1 MSRWGYA
8 VNAWAP
14 VRREQQERMLK
25 VVAACGF
32 RHIELSCGTGRWQ
45 PLGRPEWIARNHGS
59 AAGFLNFLAECGIDG
74 VSSFFFD
81 PGLLTEE
88 EGFIPRS
95 TADPGDQEA
104 IVATA
109 AVFTDF
115 LADVG
120 GSVLVVRP
128 TPSQRQ
134 RPLARD
140 GAIEAVARCWEEVG
154 AYARG
159 RGIKVAMHVDFLSA
173 LRAGDHLDRLL
184 GATDPDLAGI
194 ALDTAELAVAGI
206 DPVAFYR
213 RYADRVVHVQVKN
226 ARQADFR
233 GEYALAHA
241 DLNLLRGGGSYGEQ
255 RWFHDLDTPGGLV
268 DVARFIAELDGAG
281 YEGWRIVES
290 DHSPHPAETAMHN
303 SWFLRHVVGVKRS

>member
-1 MSRWGYA
+1 MNRWGYA

-25 VVAACGF
+25 VIATCGF
-32 RHIELSCGTGRWQ
+32 RHIELSCGSGRWQ

-59 AAGFLNFLAECGIDG
+59 AAGFSSFLAACGIDG

-95 TADPGDQEA
+95 AADPGDRDA

-109 AVFTDF
+109 TLFTDF
-115 LADVG
+115 LAEVG

-128 TPSQRQ
+128 TPSRWQ

-140 GAIEAVARCWEEVG
+140 GAIEAVARCWEAVG

-159 RGIKVAMHVDFLSA
+159 RGIRVALHVDFLSA
-173 LRAGDHLDRLL
+173 LRADDSLDRLL
-184 GATDPDLAGI
+184 DATDPALVGI

-206 DPVAFYR
+206 DPVTFYR
-213 RYADRVVHVQVKN
+213 RHRDRVVHVQIKN
-226 ARQADFR
+226 ARQADSR

-241 DLNLLRGGGSYGEQ
+241 ELNLLRGGGSYGEQ
-255 RWFHDLDTPGGLV
+255 RWFHDLGIPGGLV
-268 DVARFIAELDGAG
+268 DVARFLAELDAAG
-281 YEGWRIVES
+281 YDGWRIVEG

-303 SWFLRHVVGVKRS
+303 TWFLRHVAGVKPS

>member
-1 MSRWGYA
+1 MSGWGYA

-25 VVAACGF
+25 VIAACGF
-32 RHIELSCGTGRWQ
+32 RHIELSCGSGRWQ

-59 AAGFLNFLAECGIDG
+59 AAGFTRFLAACGIDG

-88 EGFIPRS
+88 EGFVPRS
-95 TADPGDQEA
+95 AADPGDRDA
-104 IVATA
+104 IAATA
-109 AVFTDF
+109 ALLTDF

-128 TPSQRQ
+128 TPSAWQQ
-134 RPLARD
+134 PLARD
-140 GAIEAVARCWEEVG
+140 HAIEAVARCWEAVG
-154 AYARG
+154 TYARR
-159 RGIKVAMHVDFLSA
+159 RGVTVALHVDFLSA

-184 GATDPDLAGI
+184 DATDPALAGI

-213 RYADRVVHVQVKN
+213 RYRDRVVHVQIKN
-226 ARQADFR
+226 ACQADSR
-233 GEYALAHA
+233 DEYTLAHA
-241 DLNLLRGGGSYGEQ
+241 ELNLLRGGGSYGEQ

-268 DVARFIAELDGAG
+268 DVARFIAELDATG
-281 YEGWRIVES
+281 YDGWRIVES

-303 SWFLRHVVGVKRS
+303 TWFLRHVAGVKRL

>member
-1 MSRWGYA
+1 MNRWGYA

-25 VVAACGF
+25 TIAACGF
-32 RHIELSCGTGRWQ
+32 RHIELSCGSGRWQ

-59 AAGFLNFLAECGIDG
+59 AAGFAGFLASCGLDG

-95 TADPGDQEA
+95 AADPGDHDA

-109 AVFTDF
+109 ALFTDF

-128 TPSQRQ
+128 APSAWQ
-134 RPLARD
+134 RPLERD
-140 GAIEAVARCWEEVG
+140 GALEAVAGCWDAVG
-154 AYARG
+154 AYARS
-159 RGIKVAMHVDFLSA
+159 RGVTVALHVDFLSA
-173 LRAGDHLDRLL
+173 LRASDSLDRLL
-184 GATDPDLAGI
+184 AATDPALVGI

-206 DPVAFYR
+206 EPVTFYR
-213 RYADRVVHVQVKN
+213 RHRDRVVHVQVKN
-226 ARQADFR
+226 ARQADSR

-241 DLNLLRGGGSYGEQ
+241 ELNLLRGGGSYGEQ
-255 RWFHDLDTPGGLV
+255 RWFHDLGISGGLV
-268 DVARFIAELDGAG
+268 DIARFLAELDASG
-281 YEGWRIVES
+281 YDGWRIVES

-303 SWFLRHVVGVKRS
+303 TWFLRHVVGVKRL

>member
-1 MSRWGYA
+1 MNRWGYA

-25 VVAACGF
+25 VIAACGF
-32 RHIELSCGTGRWQ
+32 RHIELSCGSGRWQ

-59 AAGFLNFLAECGIDG
+59 AAGFSSFLADCGIDG

-95 TADPGDQEA
+95 TADPGDRDA

-109 AVFTDF
+109 ALFTDF
-115 LADVG
+115 LAEVG

-128 TPSQRQ
+128 TPSRWQ

-140 GAIEAVARCWEEVG
+140 GAVEAVARCWEAVG

-159 RGIKVAMHVDFLSA
+159 RCIRVALHVDFLSA
-173 LRAGDHLDRLL
+173 LRADDSLDRLL
-184 GATDPDLAGI
+184 DATDPALVGI

-206 DPVAFYR
+206 DPVTFYR
-213 RYADRVVHVQVKN
+213 RHRDRVVHVQIKN
-226 ARQADFR
+226 ARQADSR

-241 DLNLLRGGGSYGEQ
+241 ELNLLRGGGSYGEQ
-255 RWFHDLDTPGGLV
+255 RWFHDLGIPGGLV
-268 DVARFIAELDGAG
+268 DVARFLAELDAAG
-281 YEGWRIVES
+281 YDDWRIVEG

-303 SWFLRHVVGVKRS
+303 TWFLRHVAGVKPS

>member
-1 MSRWGYA
+1 MSGWGYA
-8 VNAWAP
+8 VNAWTP

-25 VVAACGF
+25 VIAACGF
-32 RHIELSCGTGRWQ
+32 RHVELSCGTGRWQ

-59 AAGFLNFLAECGIDG
+59 AADSPASWPAAASTACPA
-74 VSSFFFD
+74 SSSTPD
-81 PGLLTEE
+81 CSTEE

-95 TADPGDQEA
+95 AADPGDRDA
-104 IVATA
+104 IEATA
-109 AVFTDF
+109 ALFTDF

-128 TPSQRQ
+128 TPSAWQ

-140 GAIEAVARCWEEVG
+140 HAIEAVARCWEAVG
-154 AYARG
+154 TYARG
-159 RGIKVAMHVDFLSA
+159 RGVTVALHVDFLSA

-184 GATDPDLAGI
+184 DATDPALAGI

-213 RYADRVVHVQVKN
+213 RYRDRVVHVQIKN
-226 ARQADFR
+226 ACQADSR
-233 GEYALAHA
+233 DEYTLAHA
-241 DLNLLRGGGSYGEQ
+241 ELNLLRGGGSYGEQ

-268 DVARFIAELDGAG
+268 DVTRFIAELDAAG
-281 YEGWRIVES
+281 YDGWRIVES

-303 SWFLRHVVGVKRS
+303 TWFLRHAVGVKRL